1 MKSRREVYHLNVT
14 AKQMT
19 ELQDLVRRERQRLA
33 SENTPR
39 NENVVAL
46 KGLQKALDNSVYFF
60 AKHNRE
66 IE

>member
-1 MKSRREVYHLNVT
+1 
-14 AKQMT
+14 MT

-39 NENVVAL
+39 NEDVVVL
-46 KGLQKALDNSVYFF
+46 KGLQKALDDSVYFF

-66 IE
+66 I